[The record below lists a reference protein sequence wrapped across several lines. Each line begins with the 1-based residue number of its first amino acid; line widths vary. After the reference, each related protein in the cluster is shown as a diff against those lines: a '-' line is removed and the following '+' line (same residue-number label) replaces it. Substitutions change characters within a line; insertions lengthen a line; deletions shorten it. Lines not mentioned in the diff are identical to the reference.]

1 MKYLYLIAF
10 LFTNS
15 VWASGGYNFFTN
27 ASHALHNPFLPAHTL
42 ALIFG
47 ALVFLLIGLI
57 YRMRLS
63 SITNPTIPDKCIS
76 LRNIVEALGQ
86 AMYSTAKSIMG
97 EESTKRYFPYV
108 IFVFCFILVTNVMGV
123 FPGSISPNQNLNT
136 TLALGIFTFVY
147 FNFQGIRA
155 LGFVAYM
162 KHFAGPMP
170 ALAILIFP
178 IEIISISVRPLSLAL
193 RLRGNMDGD
202 HLILGIFSEL
212 VPYIV
217 PIPFYAMGIFVGFL
231 QAFVFTLLTMIYIGM
246 ATAHHDHDEHE
257 AHH

>member
-1 MKYLYLIAF
+1 MKYLYLVTLLI
-10 LFTNS
+10 TNS
-15 VWASGGYNFFTN
+15 AFASSGFNFFTQ
-27 ASHALHNPFLPAHTL
+27 AEHAIHLPAHTI

-47 ALVFLLIGLI
+47 SLFFLAVGLI
-57 YRMRLS
+57 YRAKVAS
-63 SITNPTIPDKCIS
+63 VSNATIPDKGITI
-76 LRNIVEALGQ
+76 RNIVESLAQ
-86 AMYSTAKSIMG
+86 MMYGTAKSVMG
-97 EESTKRYFPYV
+97 EESAKRYFTYV
-108 IFVFCFILVTNVMGV
+108 IFVFCFILINNLMGV
-123 FPGSISPNQNLNT
+123 FPGFITPNGNLNT
-136 TLALGIFTFVY
+136 TLALGIFTFIY
-147 FNFQGIRA
+147 FNVQGIRA
-155 LGFVAYM
+155 VGFVSYM

-178 IEIISISVRPLSLAL
+178 IEIISVSVRPISLAL

-217 PIPFYAMGIFVGFL
+217 PIPFYGMGIFVSVL
-231 QAFVFTLLTMIYIGM
+231 QAFVFALLTMIYIGM

>member
-1 MKYLYLIAF
+1 MKLLGFIGLF
-10 LFTNS
+10 LS
-15 VWASGGYNFFTN
+15 QSALAAGGFNFFTE
-27 ASHALHNPFLPAHTL
+27 ASLALHLPSHTL
-42 ALIFG
+42 ALVAGSLIM
-47 ALVFLLIGLI
+47 LLAGLI
-57 YRMRLS
+57 YRAQVS
-63 SITNPTIPDKCIS
+63 NAKNYVIPDKGVS
-76 LRNIVEALGQ
+76 TRNILEALGQ
-86 AMYSTAKSIMG
+86 AMYSTAKTVMG
-97 EESTKRYFPYV
+97 EESAKKYFSYV
-108 IFVFCFILVTNVMGV
+108 IFCFLFILINNVIGIL
-123 FPGSISPNQNLNT
+123 PGSMSANQNLNT
-136 TLALGIFTFVY
+136 TLALGIFTFFY

-155 LGFVAYM
+155 VGFVNYM

-178 IEIISISVRPLSLAL
+178 IELISVSVRPLSLAL

-246 ATAHHDHDEHE
+246 ATAHHDHGEHE
-257 AHH
+257 HHH

>member
-1 MKYLYLIAF
+1 MKLLGFIGLFLAQSAF
-10 LFTNS
+10 
-15 VWASGGYNFFTN
+15 ASGGFNFFSE
-27 ASHALHNPFLPAHTL
+27 ASHATHLPAHTL

-47 ALVFLLIGLI
+47 SLIMLVAGVI
-57 YRMRLS
+57 YRAQLS
-63 SITNPTIPDKCIS
+63 SVKNYIIPDSGIS
-76 LRNIVEALGQ
+76 CRNILEALGQ
-86 AMYSTAKSIMG
+86 AMYSTAKTVMG
-97 EESTKRYFPYV
+97 EESAKKYFGYI
-108 IFVFCFILVTNVMGV
+108 IFVFMFILINNIIGI
-123 FPGSISPNQNLNT
+123 FPGSMSANQNLNT
-136 TLALGIFTFVY
+136 TLALGIFTFFY
-147 FNFQGIRA
+147 FNFVGIRA
-155 LGFVAYM
+155 VGIVNYL

-170 ALAILIFP
+170 ALALLIFP
-178 IEIISISVRPLSLAL
+178 IEIISVSVRPLSLAL

-257 AHH
+257 AHQ

>member
-1 MKYLYLIAF
+1 MKLLGFIS
-10 LFTNS
+10 LFIS
-15 VWASGGYNFFTN
+15 QAAMASGGYNFFTEASN
-27 ASHALHNPFLPAHTL
+27 AVHHPAHTL
-42 ALIFG
+42 ALVAGSLIM
-47 ALVFLLIGLI
+47 LVAGVL
-57 YRMRLS
+57 YRAQIS
-63 SITNPTIPDKCIS
+63 KVKNSIIPDAGITV
-76 LRNIVEALGQ
+76 RNILESLGQ
-86 AMYSTAKSIMG
+86 AIYSTAKTVMG
-97 EESTKRYFPYV
+97 EESAKKYFSYI
-108 IFVFCFILVTNVMGV
+108 IFVFMFILINNIIGI
-123 FPGSISPNQNLNT
+123 FPGSMSANQNLNT
-136 TLALGIFTFVY
+136 TLALGLFTFVY
-147 FNFQGIRA
+147 FNFVGIRA
-155 LGFVAYM
+155 VGIVNYL

-178 IEIISISVRPLSLAL
+178 IEIISVSVRPLSLAL

>member
-1 MKYLYLIAF
+1 MKLLGFIGLF
-10 LFTNS
+10 LS
-15 VWASGGYNFFTN
+15 QSALAAGGFNFFTE
-27 ASHALHNPFLPAHTL
+27 ASHALHLPAHTL
-42 ALIFG
+42 ALVVGSIIM
-47 ALVFLLIGLI
+47 LVAGVV
-57 YRMRLS
+57 YRAQLS
-63 SITNPTIPDKCIS
+63 SVKNYVIPDKGIS
-76 LRNIVEALGQ
+76 TRNILEALGQ
-86 AMYSTAKSIMG
+86 AMYSTAKTVMG
-97 EESTKRYFPYV
+97 EESAKKYFSYV
-108 IFVFCFILVTNVMGV
+108 IFCFLFILINNVIGV
-123 FPGSISPNQNLNT
+123 LPGSMSANQNLNT
-136 TLALGIFTFVY
+136 TLALGIFTFFY

-155 LGFVAYM
+155 VGFVNYM

-178 IEIISISVRPLSLAL
+178 IELISVSVRPLSLAL

-246 ATAHHDHDEHE
+246 ATAHHDHGEHE
-257 AHH
+257 HHH

>member
-1 MKYLYLIAF
+1 MKLLGLLGLFLAQSAF
-10 LFTNS
+10 
-15 VWASGGYNFFTN
+15 AAGGFNFFSE
-27 ASHALHNPFLPAHTL
+27 ASHAFHVPAHTL
-42 ALIFG
+42 ALIVG
-47 ALVFLLIGLI
+47 SAIMIVVGLV
-57 YRMRLS
+57 YRAQLS
-63 SITNPTIPDKCIS
+63 AAKNYIVPDKRIS
-76 LRNIVEALGQ
+76 ARTLVEALGQ
-86 AMYSTAKSIMG
+86 IMYGTAKTVMG
-97 EESTKRYFPYV
+97 EDSAKKYFSYV
-108 IFVFCFILVTNVMGV
+108 IFCFFFILINNLIGI
-123 FPGSISPNQNLNT
+123 FPGSMSSTQNLNT
-136 TLALGIFTFVY
+136 TLALGIFTFFY

-155 LGFVAYM
+155 VGFVNYM

-178 IEIISISVRPLSLAL
+178 IEIISVSVRPLSLAL

-246 ATAHHDHDEHE
+246 ATAHHDHGDHEH
-257 AHH
+257 HH

>member
-1 MKYLYLIAF
+1 MKLLSLLVLIFSSSAF
-10 LFTNS
+10 
-15 VWASGGYNFFTN
+15 ASGGYNFFTN
-27 ASHALHNPFLPAHTL
+27 AEHAIHLPAHTI

-47 ALVFLLIGLI
+47 SLVFLVVGLM
-57 YRMRLS
+57 YRLKVA
-63 SITNPTIPDKCIS
+63 SIQNPIIPDKGTS
-76 LRNIVEALGQ
+76 VRNVVEALGQ
-86 AMYSTAKSIMG
+86 MMMNTARSVMG
-97 EESTKRYFPYV
+97 EESAKRYYPYV
-108 IFVFCFILVTNVMGV
+108 IFVFCFILVNNVMGV
-123 FPGSISPNQNLNT
+123 FPGSMSPNQNLNT
-136 TLALGIFTFVY
+136 TLALGIFTFIY

-155 LGFVAYM
+155 VGFINYM

-217 PIPFYAMGIFVGFL
+217 PIPFYAMGIFVGVL

-246 ATAHHDHDEHE
+246 ATAHHDHDGHE

>member
-1 MKYLYLIAF
+1 MKLLCLIA
-10 LFTNS
+10 LFFSSS
-15 VWASGGYNFFTN
+15 VWASGGYNFFAN
-27 ASHALHNPFLPAHTL
+27 AEHMFHVPAHTL
-42 ALIFG
+42 ALLFG
-47 ALVFLLIGLI
+47 SLVFLAVGVY
-57 YRMRLS
+57 YRAKVS
-63 SITNPTIPDKCIS
+63 TVKNVVIPDKGVS
-76 LRNIVEALGQ
+76 VRNIVEALAQ
-86 AMYSTAKSIMG
+86 MMMNTARSVMG

-108 IFVFCFILVTNVMGV
+108 IFVFCFILINNIMGV
-123 FPGSISPNQNLNT
+123 FPGSMSPNQNLNT
-136 TLALGIFTFVY
+136 TLALGIFTFIY
-147 FNFQGIRA
+147 FNYQGIRA
-155 LGFVAYM
+155 VGIVSYL

-170 ALAILIFP
+170 ALA

-212 VPYIV
+212 VQYIV

>member
-10 LFTNS
+10 LATNS
-15 VWASGGYNFFTN
+15 AFASGGYNFFTN
-27 ASHALHNPFLPAHTL
+27 AEHAVHIPAHTL
-42 ALIFG
+42 ALIVGSLIF
-47 ALVFLLIGLI
+47 LVVGLL
-57 YRMRLS
+57 YRG
-63 SITNPTIPDKCIS
+63 SIAKAKNVTIPDKGITV
-76 LRNIVEALGQ
+76 RNIVESLGQ
-86 AMYSTAKSIMG
+86 MMYSTAKSVMG
-97 EESTKRYFPYV
+97 EESARRYYTYV
-108 IFVFCFILVTNVMGV
+108 IFCFCFILINNLLGIL
-123 FPGSISPNQNLNT
+123 PGSMSPNQNLNT
-136 TLALGIFTFVY
+136 TLALGIFTFLY
-147 FNFQGIRA
+147 FNIQGIRA
-155 LGFVAYM
+155 VGFVNYM

-217 PIPFYAMGIFVGFL
+217 PIPFYGMGIFVGFL
-231 QAFVFTLLTMIYIGM
+231 QAFVFSLLTMIYIGM
-246 ATAHHDHDEHE
+246 ATAHHDHGEHE

>member
-1 MKYLYLIAF
+1 MKLLGLLGLFMAQSAF
-10 LFTNS
+10 
-15 VWASGGYNFFTN
+15 AAGGFNFFSE
-27 ASHALHNPFLPAHTL
+27 ASHAFHVPAHTL
-42 ALIFG
+42 ALVVG
-47 ALVFLLIGLI
+47 SLVMIVIGLV
-57 YRMRLS
+57 YRAQLS
-63 SITNPTIPDKCIS
+63 SAKNYIVPDKRIS
-76 LRNIVEALGQ
+76 ARNLVEALGQ
-86 AMYSTAKSIMG
+86 MMYGTSKTVMG
-97 EESTKRYFPYV
+97 EESAKKYFSYI
-108 IFVFCFILVTNVMGV
+108 IFVFFYILINNLIGIL
-123 FPGSISPNQNLNT
+123 PGSMSSTQNLNT
-136 TLALGIFTFVY
+136 TLALGLFTFIY

-155 LGFVAYM
+155 VGFVNYM

-178 IEIISISVRPLSLAL
+178 IEIISVSVRPLSLAL

-246 ATAHHDHDEHE
+246 ATAHHDHGDHEH
-257 AHH
+257 HH

>member
-1 MKYLYLIAF
+1 MKLLGFVGLF
-10 LFTNS
+10 LS
-15 VWASGGYNFFTN
+15 QSALAAGGFNFFGKIE
-27 ASHALHNPFLPAHTL
+27 HALHVPAHSA
-42 ALIFG
+42 ALIVG
-47 ALVFLLIGLI
+47 SLIMLVAGLV
-57 YRMRLS
+57 YRAQLS
-63 SITNPTIPDKCIS
+63 NVKNFIIPDKGITS
-76 LRNIVEALGQ
+76 RNILEALGQ
-86 AMYSTAKSIMG
+86 GMYSTAKTVMG
-97 EESTKRYFPYV
+97 EESAKKYFSYI
-108 IFVFCFILVTNVMGV
+108 IFVFLFILINNVIGV
-123 FPGSISPNQNLNT
+123 LPGSMSANQNLNT
-136 TLALGIFTFVY
+136 TLALGIFTFIY
-147 FNFQGIRA
+147 FNFVGIRA
-155 LGFVAYM
+155 VGFVNYM

-170 ALAILIFP
+170 ALALLIFP
-178 IEIISISVRPLSLAL
+178 IEIISVSVRPISLAL

>member
-1 MKYLYLIAF
+1 MKLLGLLGLFLAQSAF
-10 LFTNS
+10 
-15 VWASGGYNFFTN
+15 AAGGFNFFSE
-27 ASHALHNPFLPAHTL
+27 ASHAFHVPAHTL
-42 ALIFG
+42 ALVVG
-47 ALVFLLIGLI
+47 SLVMIVIGLV
-57 YRMRLS
+57 YRAQLS
-63 SITNPTIPDKCIS
+63 SAKNYIVPDKRIS
-76 LRNIVEALGQ
+76 ARNLVEALGQ
-86 AMYSTAKSIMG
+86 MMYGTSKTVMG
-97 EESTKRYFPYV
+97 EESAKKYFSYI
-108 IFVFCFILVTNVMGV
+108 IFVFFYILINNLIGIL
-123 FPGSISPNQNLNT
+123 PGSMSSTQNLNT
-136 TLALGIFTFVY
+136 TLALGLFTFIY

-155 LGFVAYM
+155 VGFVNYM

-178 IEIISISVRPLSLAL
+178 IEIISVSVRPLSLAL

-246 ATAHHDHDEHE
+246 ATAHHDHGDHEH
-257 AHH
+257 HH

>member
-1 MKYLYLIAF
+1 MKILGLLGFFLTQSAF
-10 LFTNS
+10 
-15 VWASGGYNFFTN
+15 ASGGFSFFSE
-27 ASHALHNPFLPAHTL
+27 ASHITHLPAHTL

-47 ALVFLLIGLI
+47 SLILIVAGII
-57 YRMRLS
+57 YRAQTS
-63 SITNPTIPDKCIS
+63 SVKNVIIPDKGITI
-76 LRNIVEALGQ
+76 RNLIELLGQ
-86 AMYSTAKSIMG
+86 SMYSTAKTVMG
-97 EESTKRYFPYV
+97 EDAAKKYFSYV
-108 IFVFCFILVTNVMGV
+108 IFVFFFILINNLVGII
-123 FPGSISPNQNLNT
+123 PGSMSANQNLNT
-136 TLALGIFTFVY
+136 TLALGIFTFIY

-155 LGFVAYM
+155 VGFINYM

-170 ALAILIFP
+170 ALALLVFP
-178 IEIISISVRPLSLAL
+178 IEIISVSVRPLSLAL

-246 ATAHHDHDEHE
+246 ATAHHDHGEHE
-257 AHH
+257 HHH

>member
-1 MKYLYLIAF
+1 MKFLGLIGLILAPSAF
-10 LFTNS
+10 
-15 VWASGGYNFFTN
+15 AAGGFNFFGEA
-27 ASHALHNPFLPAHTL
+27 ASATHIPAHTL
-42 ALIFG
+42 ALVVGSIIMIAMG
-47 ALVFLLIGLI
+47 VV
-57 YRMRLS
+57 YRAQIS
-63 SITNPTIPDKCIS
+63 NAKNYVIPDKGITS
-76 LRNIVEALGQ
+76 RNLIEALGQ
-86 AMYSTAKSIMG
+86 AMYGTAKTVMG
-97 EESTKRYFPYV
+97 EESTKKYFSYV
-108 IFVFCFILVTNVMGV
+108 IFCFFFILINNLLGIL
-123 FPGSISPNQNLNT
+123 PGSMSSTQNLNT
-136 TLALGIFTFVY
+136 TLALGIFTFFY

-155 LGFVAYM
+155 VGFINYM

-170 ALAILIFP
+170 ALALLIFP
-178 IEIISISVRPLSLAL
+178 IEIISVSVRPLSLAL

-246 ATAHHDHDEHE
+246 ATAHHDHGDHE

>member
-1 MKYLYLIAF
+1 MKLLGFIA
-10 LFTNS
+10 LLLS
-15 VWASGGYNFFTN
+15 QSALAAGGFNFFTQ
-27 ASHALHNPFLPAHTL
+27 ASHASHLPAHTL
-42 ALIFG
+42 ALMAGSLIML
-47 ALVFLLIGLI
+47 ALGVI
-57 YRMRLS
+57 YRAQIS
-63 SITNPTIPDKCIS
+63 NVKNYIIPDKGS
-76 LRNIVEALGQ
+76 SARNILEALGQ
-86 AMYSTAKSIMG
+86 GMYSTAKTVMG
-97 EESTKRYFPYV
+97 EDSTKKYFSYI
-108 IFVFCFILVTNVMGV
+108 IFVFLFILINNIIGV
-123 FPGSISPNQNLNT
+123 FPGSLSANQNLNT

-155 LGFVAYM
+155 VGFVNYM

-170 ALAILIFP
+170 ALALLIFP
-178 IEIISISVRPLSLAL
+178 IEIISVSVRPISLAL